1 MRCGEAARAV
11 PDDGRRAVP
20 SGRCPTP
27 RRVASAVRT
36 VVDSGERG
44 GLLVASGRGRVGGR
58 MRRRRWP
65 GRGCRLAI
73 QWRLVPLLV
82 LAWALVATPLHPPR
96 RWRPRTGDGV
106 CCRSAVAK
114 ADPETGSLCLGGGV
128 GHGGDEEAARASVSD
143 GDPSAG
149 CRDPQPQWERW
160 RWRPLLGTAE
170 AQALTPTA
178 EETFKEIDLFRAP
191 SNDEAA
197 GIAIDGA
204 GDYYVTGKSKP
215 QAGTV
220 GGGIAQGFSSGVVV
234 GSRVNA
240 GMNDVWVA
248 KVSAAGNVVWLRS
261 YGTSADDIPRGI
273 AVDDTGS
280 VYVGG
285 HTRGDLSTTGGR
297 NKGQLDYFLSRLS
310 AQTGAL
316 VWTVQNGTIGRD
328 ALTGL
333 VSANGAIYATGQVGA
348 EFITTPSDGSDVVVL
363 SYSSSGALNWAV
375 QRGVAKY
382 SIGSSIAVSPADGSL
397 YVGITAYRAVPGDQ
411 ETSDFAVM
419 RVAGATGEV
428 LWTTQTTS
436 FSQVFVQSIVV
447 DSVGSAYV
455 AAADWKHVYQNFNFF
470 LRKYSATGDELWL
483 QDITTEGSHAD
494 YPTVVLLSANEKE
507 VYVTGYTSG
516 ILKGSVSN
524 GGAVST
530 GREEPLGQ
538 FTSVL
543 MRYSAAKGVPNVLFQ
558 TLATSSDEWIQIRA
572 AVADADDN
580 IVVAGY
586 RTVEGST
593 VNAMLGTFKFRPSD
607 AVVDGEG
614 VGNGGT
620 DSGGGGSTGGDG
632 GDGGDGG
639 GEDAS
644 EEGGGLPISIV
655 AGAAGGGL
663 ALVVVVLVGVA
674 YTLRTQSRKRLARRE
689 SISAAASERL
699 YGLTVPAGSRAPG
712 TPPAARPS
720 LGGGAPPTAWLPPS
734 RPASPTVAGGT
745 LPRNPVAGQGGP
757 A

>member
-1 MRCGEAARAV
+1 MDC
-11 PDDGRRAVP
+11 
-20 SGRCPTP
+20 
-27 RRVASAVRT
+27 
-36 VVDSGERG
+36 GERG
-44 GLLVASGRGRVGGR
+44 GWLVTSSRGRAGRG

-73 QWRLVPLLV
+73 QWRLVPLLM
-82 LAWALVATPLHPPR
+82 LAWALAATPLRPPR
-96 RWRPRTGDGV
+96 RWRPRTGDGD
-106 CCRSAVAK
+106 CCRDTVGR
-114 ADPETGSLCLGGGV
+114 ADPGADSRWVGGGA
-128 GHGGDEEAARASVSD
+128 GHARDGRTVRVTVASK
-143 GDPSAG
+143 DPSAG
-149 CRDPQPQWERW
+149 CRDPLSHWERW
-160 RWRPLLGTAE
+160 RWRPLMGAAT
-170 AQALTPTA
+170 AQALRPSA
-178 EETFKEIDLFRAP
+178 EETFQEIDLFRAP
-191 SNDEAA
+191 SSDEAA
-197 GIAIDGA
+197 GIAIDAA
-204 GDYYVTGKSKP
+204 GDYYVTGKTKP
-215 QAGTV
+215 QAGSV
-220 GGGIAQGFSSGVVV
+220 GGIISQGFSPDVVV
-234 GSRVNA
+234 GSPTSA
-240 GMNDVWVA
+240 GKNDVWVA
-248 KVSAAGNVVWLRS
+248 KISAAGNVVWLRT

-273 AVDDTGS
+273 AVDGAGS

-285 HTRGDLSTTGGR
+285 HTRGDLSTSGGR

-310 AQTGAL
+310 TQTGAL

-333 VSANGAIYATGQVGA
+333 ASANGAVYATGQVGA

-363 SYSSSGALNWAV
+363 SYSPTGTLNWAV
-375 QRGVAKY
+375 QSGVAKY

-411 ETSDFAVM
+411 ETSDLAVM
-419 RVAGATGEV
+419 RVTGATGEV

-470 LRKYSATGDELWL
+470 LRKYSATGDELWPR
-483 QDITTEGSHAD
+483 DITTEGSHAD

-516 ILKGSVSN
+516 TLKGSVSN
-524 GGAVST
+524 GGTVNT

-543 MRYSAAKGVPNVLFQ
+543 MRYSAATGFPNVLFQ

-572 AVADADDN
+572 AVADEDDN

-607 AVVDGEG
+607 APVDGEG
-614 VGNGGT
+614 VGDGDTGSGGGVT
-620 DSGGGGSTGGDG
+620 TGGGGGSGGGGG
-632 GDGGDGG
+632 
-639 GEDAS
+639 A
-644 EEGGGLPISIV
+644 EEESGGLPISIV

-663 ALVVVVLVGVA
+663 ALVVAVLVGVA

-689 SISAAASERL
+689 SSAAAASERL
-699 YGLTVPAGSRAPG
+699 YGPSVPPGARAPAAPPASQHPRG
-712 TPPAARPS
+712 GAAPPAAR
-720 LGGGAPPTAWLPPS
+720 LPPS
-734 RPASPTVAGGT
+734 RPASPPVAGGG
-745 LPRNPVAGQGGP
+745 LPRNPFAGQAAP

>member
-1 MRCGEAARAV
+1 
-11 PDDGRRAVP
+11 
-20 SGRCPTP
+20 
-27 RRVASAVRT
+27 
-36 VVDSGERG
+36 
-44 GLLVASGRGRVGGR
+44 

-65 GRGCRLAI
+65 GRGCRLAV

-82 LAWALVATPLHPPR
+82 LAWALAATPLHPPR

-106 CCRSAVAK
+106 FCRDAVGRAG
-114 ADPETGSLCLGGGV
+114 PETALRCVGGSMSLC
-128 GHGGDEEAARASVSD
+128 DEESIRAPVV
-143 GDPSAG
+143 GWEPSTG
-149 CRDPQPQWERW
+149 FRHFQSHWERW
-160 RWRPLLGTAE
+160 RWRPLVGIAE
-170 AQALTPTA
+170 AQGLIPTS
-178 EETFKEIDLFRAP
+178 EETFREIDLFRAP
-191 SNDEAA
+191 SSDEAA
-197 GIAIDGA
+197 GIAVDGA

-234 GSRVNA
+234 GSRTNV
-240 GMNDVWVA
+240 GKNDVWVA
-248 KVSAAGNVVWLRS
+248 KISAAGNVVWLRS

-273 AVDDTGS
+273 AVDGAGS

-285 HTRGDLSTTGGR
+285 HTRGDLSTTGAR
-297 NKGQLDYFLSRLS
+297 NKGQLDYFMSRLS
-310 AQTGAL
+310 TETGAL

-333 VSANGAIYATGQVGA
+333 ASANGAIYATGQVGA

-363 SYSSSGALNWAV
+363 SYSPTGALNWAV

-397 YVGITAYRAVPGDQ
+397 YVGITAYRSVPGDQ

-419 RVAGATGEV
+419 RVSGATGDV

-470 LRKYSATGDELWL
+470 LRKYSSTGGELWL
-483 QDITTEGSHAD
+483 RDITTEGSHAD
-494 YPTVVLLSANEKE
+494 YPTVVLLSSDEKE

-516 ILKGSVSN
+516 TLKGSVSN
-524 GGAVST
+524 GGAINT
-530 GREEPLGQ
+530 GREEPIGQ

-543 MRYSAAKGVPNVLFQ
+543 MRYSAADGVPNVLFQ

-572 AVADADDN
+572 AVADEDDN

-586 RTVEGST
+586 RTVAGST

-607 AVVDGEG
+607 ALVGGEG
-614 VGNGGT
+614 VDNGGT
-620 DSGGGGSTGGDG
+620 GSGGGGSTGGGEG
-632 GDGGDGG
+632 GSSSSGGNGSANE
-639 GEDAS
+639 ED
-644 EEGGGLPISIV
+644 GGLPISIV

-663 ALVVVVLVGVA
+663 ALVVVLLVGVA

-689 SISAAASERL
+689 STAAAATERL
-699 YGLTVPAGSRAPG
+699 YGHSVSAGSRAPSA
-712 TPPAARPS
+712 PPGPRPAR
-720 LGGGAPPTAWLPPS
+720 GGGVPPTAPLPTT
-734 RPASPTVAGGT
+734 RPASP
-745 LPRNPVAGQGGP
+745 PVAGNSLPRDPFASRGAP